1 MNIFT
6 TIKLYESSI
15 KEFDLLIHAQR
26 ERVKAVIAKYDG
38 YASEEVN
45 EVVQVLKEL
54 EHDRAATSYKR
65 NLALKHGAALDFMI
79 RMEDDEL

>member
-6 TIKLYESSI
+6 TISLYESAI

-38 YASEEVN
+38 YASEEVH
-45 EVVQVLKEL
+45 EVVHVLKLL
-54 EHDRAATSYKR
+54 EHDRSTASYRRDQAAM
-65 NLALKHGAALDFMI
+65 HGAALDFMI
-79 RMEDDEL
+79 RIEDDEL